1 MDCIKKKP
9 EWKNYKLSINV
20 KNLNQSLSAINYPVV
35 TVRNNTSQSKII
47 GVSFNSDKVYW
58 AFIGNKN
65 YRDEP
70 IVGKNTNA
78 NFKSGSQLEIEVQ
91 ENTFVIR
98 INGRE
103 IQRISIA
110 GYDSGGIST
119 LVQSA
124 RFLVVAQALIMYW

>member
-1 MDCIKKKP
+1 MYFGSFFKVRRQF
-9 EWKNYKLSINV
+9 WRNY
-20 KNLNQSLSAINYPVV
+20 
-35 TVRNNTSQSKII
+35 
-47 GVSFNSDKVYW
+47 SFNSDKVYW